1 MAANLNDIPGRAG
14 PPIRDYAAFGGM
26 RLLRS
31 IGRSAIQ
38 AGSRIGVLPF
48 VQIRGGPG
56 KGLKLSLENASGNYW
71 SGSNELPVQMAL
83 TRFLRPGD
91 IFYDVG
97 SNIGFFSLI
106 AARLVGPSGGVVAIE
121 PVPGNAAVIRRN
133 MQRNDFTHVQILEIA
148 LGAEPGVAALHVTKH
163 PGGAT
168 LSTTEIPPDATG
180 TIRVTVKTLDDLTL
194 TEKLGTPRLVKI
206 DVEGT
211 ELEVMKGMTQT
222 LAAFEPVILF
232 EIDAPDTERLEA
244 KSAAIR
250 AFLEAHRY
258 QLHPLEKSYQNM
270 AWEVRHAIALPEG
283 QAC

>member
-1 MAANLNDIPGRAG
+1 
-14 PPIRDYAAFGGM
+14 M

-31 IGRSAIQ
+31 LGRSAIQ

-48 VQIRGGPG
+48 VQIRSGPG

-71 SGSNELPVQMAL
+71 SGSNEVPVQKAL
-83 TRFLRPGD
+83 ARILRPGD

-106 AARLVGPSGGVVAIE
+106 AARLVGPTGRVIAIE
-121 PVPGNAAVIRRN
+121 PVPGNAAVIGRNMRRN
-133 MQRNDFTHVQILEIA
+133 GFTQVQVLEIA
-148 LGAEPGVAALHVTKH
+148 LGAEPGIAELHVTRH

-180 TIRVTVKTLDDLTL
+180 KIWVTVKTMDELTL
-194 TEKLGTPRLVKI
+194 TEKLGNPRLIKV

-211 ELEVMKGMTQT
+211 ELEVMKGMTRT
-222 LAAFEPVILF
+222 LSELKPAILF
-232 EIDAPDTERLEA
+232 EIDAPDTERLET

-250 AFLEAHRY
+250 AFLGAHRY
-258 QLHPLEKSYQNM
+258 QIQPLEKSYQNM

-283 QAC
+283 RTC